1 MRRFNFDLAP
11 GELFDLGLN
20 HYGEFVC
27 SVETAE
33 EFLHGGMVKVDGKP
47 GTLAVIER
55 FENAVQLRWVFSPER
70 VPTYGNP
77 LG

>member
-20 HYGEFVC
+20 HYGEFAC

-33 EFLHGGMVKVDGKP
+33 ELCNGGMVKVDGDA
-47 GTLAVIER
+47 GTLVEVER
-55 FENAVQLRWVFSPER
+55 FENAVQLRWVFAQDRAPK
-70 VPTYGNP
+70 YGNP